1 MDCTL
6 GTPSD
11 GVQQNVTCHDE
22 IAYSMQVTQHPVARL
37 GPVESICWR
46 PVVKFA
52 RQEGI
57 SST

>member
-1 MDCTL
+1 M
-6 GTPSD
+6 GM
-11 GVQQNVTCHDE
+11 QQNVTCQDE

-52 RQEGI
+52 GQEGI
-57 SST
+57 PQRERCCSYHH

>member
-1 MDCTL
+1 M
-6 GTPSD
+6 GM
-11 GVQQNVTCHDE
+11 QQNVTRHDE